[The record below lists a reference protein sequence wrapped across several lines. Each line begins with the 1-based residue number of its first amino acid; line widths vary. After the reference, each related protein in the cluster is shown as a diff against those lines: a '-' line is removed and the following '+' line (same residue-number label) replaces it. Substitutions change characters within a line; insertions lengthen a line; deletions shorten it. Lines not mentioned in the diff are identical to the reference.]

1 MKRPLTIT
9 VGLLLIITMLAL
21 LAGCGGSESAKA
33 KEYMQEG
40 DRLVSEIESES
51 EDLMS
56 EMSQAFYQVADI
68 DSFLLAVDET
78 KSITAE
84 LSDKTDEAI
93 AQFEKIEA
101 LEGVE
106 DYKDYAFYKIGSAF
120 FFQEILKTIDTF
132 LDEMV
137 QAVESGTVDED
148 TLNQIVQTF
157 QDEIAQL
164 GSELDETE
172 RMAEEVKEEKN
183 L

>member
-1 MKRPLTIT
+1 MKRSLTIT

-21 LAGCGGSESAKA
+21 LAGCGGGNSAEA

-51 EDLMS
+51 EDLMA
-56 EMSQAFYQVADI
+56 EISQVFYQVADME
-68 DSFLLAVDET
+68 SFMEAVDVA

-84 LSDKTDEAI
+84 LSDKADEAI

-120 FFQEILKTIDTF
+120 FFQEMLKTIDAF

-148 TLNQIVQTF
+148 TLNEIAQSF
-157 QDEIAQL
+157 QDEITQL
-164 GSELDETE
+164 SSELDETE
-172 RMAEEVKEEKN
+172 RLAEELKEEKG